1 MGQVVVAMAHTFN
14 PSTGRQRQVAPCECE
29 ASLVYRVYLG
39 TARDAQRSQ
48 FSNNDNKIKQQN
60 TQKAEQTERTIS
72 MHNFNSA
79 KN

>member
-1 MGQVVVAMAHTFN
+1 
-14 PSTGRQRQVAPCECE
+14 
-29 ASLVYRVYLG
+29 VYLG